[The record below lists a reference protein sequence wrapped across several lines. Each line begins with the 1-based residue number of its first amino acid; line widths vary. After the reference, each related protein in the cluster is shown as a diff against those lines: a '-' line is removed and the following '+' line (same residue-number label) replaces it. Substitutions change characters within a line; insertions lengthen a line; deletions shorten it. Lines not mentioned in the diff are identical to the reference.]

1 MRHRSSIAAIPTTG
15 WADSYWK
22 EETPARGW
30 PAGVCSSVWLLVR
43 ASRPDSKGYATA
55 SVGQWSNLSQHRL
68 ICVKPAVAIGRTL
81 ATMAGIDWIY
91 VLSVGTLALS
101 IGAMC
106 ILLFAI

>member
-1 MRHRSSIAAIPTTG
+1 MDAELAAITQ
-15 WADSYWK
+15 
-22 EETPARGW
+22 
-30 PAGVCSSVWLLVR
+30 AG
-43 ASRPDSKGYATA
+43 RPIGFE
-55 SVGQWSNLSQHRL
+55 WSNLSQPRL

-81 ATMAGIDWIY
+81 ATMAAIDWIY